1 MDDNAVGLH
10 KRCGPTAFFVILAK
24 KSGARLSNRYIAQ
37 EVGGGGIIN
46 LAEKPQNTK
55 REVKIMRRK
64 KLLRQVAAAAV
75 ALSMA
80 VSLSAPAF
88 AATFDLSNGGLVI
101 TANDKGITVEQ
112 DNGTSS
118 TYSIDEEIEIKGAYS
133 SANGAT
139 LTAEENQQDENQ
151 PVTPAKAPAKEETPK
166 ETPEA
171 EDAPAAEKKQE
182 QKDTEAPADPEQKT
196 ETENKD
202 NNDPDNEE
210 KKEQNA
216 PANGELNASAGEGQE
231 SKAEEKPQPKTEAKA
246 SAEATA
252 SASDNTSNGPRKASA
267 YEDRMGE
274 DSDDYGYNSGLR
286 AGIVQIINNT
296 AKKIKV
302 SLSNAHIDLPTAA
315 DTSAR
320 GQAAIDVQGT
330 GNVELKFSGSNTL
343 TGSGQSAGIQKN
355 DKTQD
360 DKENTGTLTITAD
373 SQSDTLDVKVDKYAL
388 GQDYQG
394 AAIGGHGKKTS
405 GEYVGYGTKNIVIE
419 GNGTVNTN
427 AQIGSGYRGG
437 AATGIVIQGN
447 AVVNVENYGIG
458 GGGLPGWYDNT
469 KKPGE
474 TDVTI
479 TGTANVTVKNG
490 TIGSGVRGG
499 ELCGNAKI
507 NISGNAMVNVEGG
520 ENAAAIGSGAGGDAN
535 VTITGNAKVT
545 AVQKSEWSGGGA
557 GIGGGANG
565 KGYVTIGGK
574 AQVKATGSAE
584 KHGGSGAYGAGA
596 AIGDGGTTS
605 EKGADTVQNGE
616 NKFET
621 DKDSI
626 QDGAEVEMTN
636 IGHNSSNTV
645 TKTYKTDRWVTDG
658 DEEQPPE
665 VCKHLKGE
673 YAAETT
679 VYPNCTKTG
688 SQTYR
693 CISCGEITRE
703 KTLAATPDSYWS
715 HSWQEIK
722 VQPTCTEDGYKVE
735 KCSRC
740 GDEYGSRTKTADALG
755 HKFVETVVAPTC
767 TESGYTVQKCSVCGE
782 ETGERT
788 NIVAPLGHEYKNG
801 VCIRCGAPEP
811 QENGSAAPNYTV
823 TGAETYETSVV
834 DGRYII
840 AVPSEDAALNAVL
853 GDLRAIKAQGAD
865 VVVFRTRSRE
875 SSLVIDEMLAM
886 GTDVTP
892 FVLAHNGGE
901 AQLTINGAVHNE
913 LIH

>member
-1 MDDNAVGLH
+1 
-10 KRCGPTAFFVILAK
+10 
-24 KSGARLSNRYIAQ
+24 
-37 EVGGGGIIN
+37 
-46 LAEKPQNTK
+46 
-55 REVKIMRRK
+55 MRRK
-64 KLLRQVAAAAV
+64 KLLRQIAAAAV

-101 TANDKGITVEQ
+101 TAGESGITVKQ
-112 DNGTSS
+112 DNGTTS
-118 TYSIDEEIEIKGAYS
+118 TYGADEEIEIKGSYS
-133 SANGAT
+133 SPNGAAQ
-139 LTAEENQQDENQ
+139 TAEENRQDENQ
-151 PVTPAKAPAKEETPK
+151 PVTPAKAPAKEKTSEETQ
-166 ETPEA
+166 EA

-182 QKDTEAPADPEQKT
+182 QKDAEAPADPEQNT

-202 NNDPDNEE
+202 NNSDPDNEE

-216 PANGELNASAGEGQE
+216 PANRELNASAGEGQE
-231 SKAEEKPQPKTEAKA
+231 SKAEDEGQPKPEAKA

-267 YEDRMGE
+267 YEDRMSGSWEE
-274 DSDDYGYNSGLR
+274 DSYTSGLR

-320 GQAAIDVQGT
+320 GQAAIDVQGS
-330 GNVELKFSGSNTL
+330 GEVELKFSGSNTL

-360 DKENTGTLTITAD
+360 GKENTGTLTITAD
-373 SQSDTLDVKVDKYAL
+373 SQSDTLDVKVDKNAL

-394 AAIGGHGKKTS
+394 AAIGGHGKKIS
-405 GEYVGYGTKNIVIE
+405 GGYAGYGTKNIVIE

-437 AATGIVIQGN
+437 AATGIKIQGN

-458 GGGLPGWYDNT
+458 GYGLPSWAT
-469 KKPGE
+469 EKPGGE

-479 TGTANVTVKNG
+479 TGNANVTVKNG
-490 TIGSGVRGG
+490 TIGSGVRRA
-499 ELCGNAKI
+499 EVCGNAKI
-507 NISGNAMVNVEGG
+507 EISENAVVNVEGG
-520 ENAAAIGSGAGGDAN
+520 DNAAAIGSGAGGDAN

-545 AVQKSEWSGGGA
+545 AVQKSDWYGGGA

-565 KGYVTIGGK
+565 KGHVTIGGK

-584 KHGGSGAYGAGA
+584 KHDGSGAYGAGA
-596 AIGDGGTTS
+596 AIGDGGTTGK
-605 EKGADTVQNGE
+605 KGTDTVQNGKNE
-616 NKFET
+616 FTT
-621 DKDSI
+621 DKKSI
-626 QDGAEVEMTN
+626 QDGAEVKMTN
-636 IGHNSSNTV
+636 IGHNGPNTV
-645 TKTYKTDRWVTDG
+645 TQTRQDGEWKIDGKT
-658 DEEQPPE
+658 EQPTE
-665 VCKHLKGE
+665 KCKHSQGE
-673 YAAETT
+673 YAAES
-679 VYPNCTKTG
+679 VPPNCTEKG

-693 CISCGEITRE
+693 CSSCGEIIRVE
-703 KTLAATPDSYWS
+703 EVAPNSGYWY
-715 HSWQEIK
+715 HDRQTVT
-722 VQPTCTEDGYKVE
+722 VQPTCTEDGYKVT

-740 GDEYGSRTKTADALG
+740 GKELGSRTKTANALG
-755 HKFVETVVAPTC
+755 HQFVETVVAPTC
-767 TESGYTVQKCSVCGE
+767 TESGYTVQKCSVCHE

-811 QENGSAAPNYTV
+811 QENGSAAPSYTV

>member
-1 MDDNAVGLH
+1 
-10 KRCGPTAFFVILAK
+10 
-24 KSGARLSNRYIAQ
+24 
-37 EVGGGGIIN
+37 
-46 LAEKPQNTK
+46 
-55 REVKIMRRK
+55 MRRK

-80 VSLSAPAF
+80 ASLSAPAF
-88 AATFDLSNGGLVI
+88 AAVVTFNLSDGGLVI
-101 TANDKGITVEQ
+101 TANNDGITVER
-112 DNGTSS
+112 DNGASS
-118 TYSIDEEIEIKGAYS
+118 TYSIDDEIEITGTYNSTGGAM
-133 SANGAT
+133 T
-139 LTAEENQQDENQ
+139 TAEENQQEENQ
-151 PVTPAKAPAKEETPK
+151 PVTPAKAPAKEETSE
-166 ETPEA
+166 ETSGTEN
-171 EDAPAAEKKQE
+171 APAAEKKQE

-202 NNDPDNEE
+202 NNNDPDNEE

-231 SKAEEKPQPKTEAKA
+231 PKAEDEGQPKLKTEAKA

-252 SASDNTSNGPRKASA
+252 SASDDASNGPRKASA

-274 DSDDYGYNSGLR
+274 DSHDYGYNSGLG

-315 DTSAR
+315 NTSAR
-320 GQAAIDVQGT
+320 GQAAIDVQG
-330 GNVELKFSGSNTL
+330 GDVELKFSGKNTL

-360 DKENTGTLTITAD
+360 GKENTGTLTITAD
-373 SQSDTLDVKVDKYAL
+373 SQSDTLDVKVDKNAL

-394 AAIGGHGKKTS
+394 AAIGGHGKKIS
-405 GEYVGYGTKNIVIE
+405 GGYAGYGTKNIVIE

-458 GGGLPGWYDNT
+458 GYGLPSWAT
-469 KKPGE
+469 EKPGGE

-479 TGTANVTVKNG
+479 TGNANVTVKNG
-490 TIGSGVRGG
+490 TIGSGVRRGDV
-499 ELCGNAKI
+499 CGDAKI
-507 NISGNAMVNVEGG
+507 NISGNAEVNVEGG
-520 ENAAAIGSGAGGDAN
+520 DNAAAIGSGAGGDAN

-545 AVQKSEWSGGGA
+545 AVQKSDWYGGGA

-565 KGYVTIGGK
+565 KGHVTIGGQ

-584 KHGGSGAYGAGA
+584 KHDGSGAYGAGA
-596 AIGDGGTTS
+596 AIGDGGTTGK
-605 EKGADTVQNGE
+605 KGTDTVQNGKNE
-616 NKFET
+616 FTT
-621 DKDSI
+621 DKKSI
-626 QDGAEVEMTN
+626 QDGAEVKMTN
-636 IGHNSSNTV
+636 IGHNGPNTV
-645 TKTYKTDRWVTDG
+645 TQTRQNGEWVTEG
-658 DEEQPPE
+658 DEEQTPE
-665 VCKHLKGE
+665 GCKHLNGE
-673 YAAETT
+673 YAAES
-679 VYPNCTKTG
+679 VSPNCTEKG

-693 CISCGEITRE
+693 CSSCGEIIRVE
-703 KTLAATPDSYWS
+703 EVAPNSGYWY
-715 HSWQEIK
+715 HLRQTVT
-722 VQPTCTEDGYKVE
+722 VQPTCTEDGYKVT

-740 GDEYGSRTKTADALG
+740 GKELDSRTKTANALG
-755 HKFVETVVAPTC
+755 HQFVETTVAPTC
-767 TESGYTVQKCSVCGE
+767 TESGYTVSKCTRCHE
-782 ETGERT
+782 EEGERT
-788 NIVAPLGHEYKNG
+788 NLVAPLGHEYKNG

-811 QENGSAAPNYTV
+811 QENGGSSSAAPNYTV

-886 GTDVTP
+886 GPDATP
-892 FVLAHNGGE
+892 FVLAHNGSE
-901 AQLTINGAVHNE
+901 ARLTINGAVHNE

>member
-1 MDDNAVGLH
+1 M
-10 KRCGPTAFFVILAK
+10 
-24 KSGARLSNRYIAQ
+24 
-37 EVGGGGIIN
+37 
-46 LAEKPQNTK
+46 
-55 REVKIMRRK
+55 
-64 KLLRQVAAAAV
+64 

-80 VSLSAPAF
+80 ASLSAPAF

-101 TANDKGITVEQ
+101 TADESGITVKQ
-112 DNGTSS
+112 DGQDGVTS
-118 TYSIDEEIEIKGAYS
+118 IADNEEIEIKGTYS

-139 LTAEENQQDENQ
+139 QTAEENQQEENQ
-151 PVTPAKAPAKEETPK
+151 PVTPAKAPAKEETSE
-166 ETPEA
+166 ETSGTEN
-171 EDAPAAEKKQE
+171 APAAEKKQE
-182 QKDTEAPADPEQKT
+182 QKDTEAPADPEQNT

-202 NNDPDNEE
+202 NNSDPDNEE

-231 SKAEEKPQPKTEAKA
+231 PKAEDEGQPKPEAKA

-252 SASDNTSNGPRKASA
+252 SASDDASNGPRKAPARSS
-267 YEDRMGE
+267 GE
-274 DSDDYGYNSGLR
+274 GKR

-320 GQAAIDVQGT
+320 GQAAIDVQG
-330 GNVELKFSGSNTL
+330 GDVELKFSGSNTL
-343 TGSGQSAGIQKN
+343 TGSGGSAGIQKN

-360 DKENTGTLTITAD
+360 GKENTGTLTITAD
-373 SQSDTLDVKVDKYAL
+373 SKSDTLNVKVDEFAL
-388 GQDYQG
+388 GQDNQG
-394 AAIGGHGKKTS
+394 AAIGGGGRKTD
-405 GEYVGYGTKNIVIE
+405 GEYGGYGTKNIVIE

-427 AQIGSGYRGG
+427 AQIGSGFRGG

-447 AVVNVENYGIG
+447 AVVNVGDGGIG
-458 GGGLPGWYDNT
+458 GIGLPEWYGT
-469 KKPGE
+469 EKPGE

-479 TGTANVTVKNG
+479 TGNANVTVKNG
-490 TIGSGVRGG
+490 TIGSGVRRG
-499 ELCGNAKI
+499 EVCGNAKI
-507 NISGNAMVNVEGG
+507 EISENAVVNVEGG
-520 ENAAAIGSGAGGDAN
+520 DNAAAIGSGAGGDAN

-545 AVQKSEWSGGGA
+545 AVQKSDWYGGGA

-565 KGYVTIGGK
+565 TGEVIIGGK

-584 KHGGSGAYGAGA
+584 HYDQYHRYGAGA
-596 AIGDGGTTS
+596 AIGDGGTTAGS
-605 EKGADTVQNGE
+605 SGTVQNGE
-616 NKFET
+616 NKFTT
-621 DKDSI
+621 DKKSI
-626 QDGAEVEMTN
+626 QDDAKVEMTN
-636 IGHNSSNTV
+636 IGHNGGSNTV
-645 TKTYKTDRWVTDG
+645 TQTYKTDDWVTEG
-658 DEEQPPE
+658 EQPPE
-665 VCKHLKGE
+665 KCSHSNT
-673 YAAETT
+673 YAAEKVSPT
-679 VYPNCTKTG
+679 CTEKG

-693 CISCGEITRE
+693 CSSCGEITKVVE
-703 KTLAATPDSYWS
+703 LAPDSGIWS
-715 HSWQEIK
+715 HDRQTVT
-722 VQPTCTEDGYKVE
+722 VQPTCTEDGYKVI
-735 KCSRC
+735 KCGRC
-740 GDEYGSRTKTADALG
+740 GKELGSHYSIVKALG
-755 HKFVETVVAPTC
+755 HQFVETTVAPTC
-767 TESGYTVQKCSVCGE
+767 TESGYTVQKCSVCHE

-788 NIVAPLGHEYKNG
+788 NLVAPLGHEYKNG

-811 QENGSAAPNYTV
+811 QENGGSSSAAPNYTV

-892 FVLAHNGGE
+892 FVLTHNGGE
-901 AQLTINGAVHNE
+901 AQLTINGAAHNE

>member
-1 MDDNAVGLH
+1 MDDNAGGLH
-10 KRCGPTAFFVILAK
+10 KRCEPTAFFVIFAK

-37 EVGGGGIIN
+37 IVGGGGIIN

-64 KLLRQVAAAAV
+64 KLLRQIAAAAV

-112 DNGTSS
+112 DDGTSS
-118 TYSIDEEIEIKGAYS
+118 TYSIDEEIEIKGTYS
-133 SANGAT
+133 SANGAMT
-139 LTAEENQQDENQ
+139 TAEENQQDENQ
-151 PVTPAKAPAKEETPK
+151 PVTPAKAPAKAPAKEETSEETPG
-166 ETPEA
+166 A
-171 EDAPAAEKKQE
+171 ENAPAAEKKQE
-182 QKDTEAPADPEQKT
+182 QKDTENLTDPEQNT

-202 NNDPDNEE
+202 NNSDPADEE

-231 SKAEEKPQPKTEAKA
+231 PKAEDKPQPKPEANA

-252 SASDNTSNGPRKASA
+252 SASDDASNGPRKASA
-267 YEDRMGE
+267 YEDRMSGNE
-274 DSDDYGYNSGLR
+274 EKDSYTSGLR

-302 SLSNAHIDLPTAA
+302 SLNNAHIDLPTAA
-315 DTSAR
+315 NTSAR
-320 GQAAIDVQGT
+320 GQAAIDVQG
-330 GNVELKFSGSNTL
+330 GDVELKFSGSNTL

-360 DKENTGTLTITAD
+360 GKENTGTLTITAD
-373 SQSDTLDVKVDKYAL
+373 SQSDTLDVKVDKNAL

-394 AAIGGHGKKTS
+394 AAIGGYGS
-405 GEYVGYGTKNIVIE
+405 GGYAGNGTKNIVIE

-437 AATGIVIQGN
+437 AATGIVIRGN
-447 AVVNVENYGIG
+447 AVVNVGKFGIG
-458 GGGLPGWYDNT
+458 GCGFSSWDT
-469 KKPGE
+469 EKPGE

-479 TGTANVTVKNG
+479 TGNAKVTVQNG
-490 TIGSGVRGG
+490 TIGSGVRR
-499 ELCGNAKI
+499 EQLCGDAKI
-507 NISGNAMVNVEGG
+507 NISGNAEVNVFGG
-520 ENAAAIGSGAGGDAN
+520 DNAATIGSGEGGDAN

-545 AVQKSEWSGGGA
+545 AEQVSDWYGGGA

-565 KGYVTIGGK
+565 KGHVTIGGK
-574 AQVKATGSAE
+574 AQVQATGSAE
-584 KHGGSGAYGAGA
+584 KDDHSRAYGAGA
-596 AIGDGGTTS
+596 AIGDGGTAGES
-605 EKGADTVQNGE
+605 GSTVQNGKNQFTIANDIE
-616 NKFET
+616 DN
-621 DKDSI
+621 
-626 QDGAEVEMTN
+626 AEIKMTN
-636 IGHNSSNTV
+636 KGNDSSNTV
-645 TKTYKTDRWVTDG
+645 TQTRRNGEWVTSG
-658 DEEQPPE
+658 EQTPEECDHSNPF
-665 VCKHLKGE
+665 V
-673 YAAETT
+673 
-679 VYPNCTKTG
+679 
-688 SQTYR
+688 
-693 CISCGEITRE
+693 EIT
-703 KTLAATPDSYWS
+703 
-715 HSWQEIK
+715 
-722 VQPTCTEDGYKVE
+722 
-735 KCSRC
+735 
-740 GDEYGSRTKTADALG
+740 
-755 HKFVETVVAPTC
+755 VAPTC
-767 TESGYTVQKCSVCGE
+767 TESGYTVSKCTRCGK
-782 ETGERT
+782 ETGEHT

-801 VCIRCGAPEP
+801 VCTRCGALEP
-811 QENGSAAPNYTV
+811 QENGGSSSAAPNYTV

-840 AVPSEDAALNAVL
+840 EVPSEDAALNAVL

-892 FVLAHNGGE
+892 FVLTHNGGE
-901 AQLTINGAVHNE
+901 ARLTINGAAHNE

>member
-1 MDDNAVGLH
+1 
-10 KRCGPTAFFVILAK
+10 
-24 KSGARLSNRYIAQ
+24 
-37 EVGGGGIIN
+37 
-46 LAEKPQNTK
+46 
-55 REVKIMRRK
+55 MRRK

-88 AATFDLSNGGLVI
+88 AAVVTFNLSKGGLVI
-101 TANDKGITVEQ
+101 TAKDDGITVEQ
-112 DNGTSS
+112 DDGTSS
-118 TYSIDEEIEIKGAYS
+118 TIGKDDEIEITGTYS
-133 SANGAT
+133 SANGAAQ
-139 LTAEENQQDENQ
+139 TAEENRQDENQ

-166 ETPEA
+166 ETQEA

-202 NNDPDNEE
+202 KNNDPAKQEE
-210 KKEQNA
+210 QKQNA

-231 SKAEEKPQPKTEAKA
+231 PKAEDEGQPKPEAKA

-252 SASDNTSNGPRKASA
+252 SASDDASNGPRKAPARSS
-267 YEDRMGE
+267 GE
-274 DSDDYGYNSGLR
+274 GKR

-320 GQAAIDVQGT
+320 GQAAIDVQG
-330 GNVELKFSGSNTL
+330 GDVELKFSGSNTL
-343 TGSGQSAGIQKN
+343 TGSGGSAGIQKN

-360 DKENTGTLTITAD
+360 GKENTGTLTITAD
-373 SQSDTLDVKVDKYAL
+373 SKSDTLNVKVDEFAL

-419 GNGTVNTN
+419 GNGTVKTN
-427 AQIGSGYRGG
+427 AQIGSGFQGG

-447 AVVNVENYGIG
+447 AVVNVGDGGIG
-458 GGGLPGWYDNT
+458 GIGLPEWYGT
-469 KKPGE
+469 EKPGE

-479 TGTANVTVKNG
+479 TGNANVTVKNG
-490 TIGSGVRGG
+490 TIGSGVRRG
-499 ELCGNAKI
+499 EVCGNAKI
-507 NISGNAMVNVEGG
+507 EISENAVVNVEGG
-520 ENAAAIGSGAGGDAN
+520 DNAAAIGSGAGGDAN

-545 AVQKSEWSGGGA
+545 AVQKSDWYGGGA

-565 KGYVTIGGK
+565 KGHVTIGGS

-584 KHGGSGAYGAGA
+584 HHGSYNSYGAGA
-596 AIGDGGTTS
+596 AIGDGGTTAGS
-605 EKGADTVQNGE
+605 SGSVQNGE
-616 NKFET
+616 NKFTT
-621 DKDSI
+621 DEGI
-626 QDGAEVEMTN
+626 QDGAKVEMTN
-636 IGHNSSNTV
+636 IGHNGPNTV
-645 TKTYKTDRWVTDG
+645 TQTRQDNKWVTNG
-658 DEEQPPE
+658 EQPPE
-665 VCKHLKGE
+665 KCSHSNT
-673 YAAETT
+673 YAAEKVSPT
-679 VYPNCTKTG
+679 CTEKG

-693 CISCGEITRE
+693 CSSCGKIIRVEE
-703 KTLAATPDSYWS
+703 VAPNSGYWY
-715 HSWQEIK
+715 HDRQTVT
-722 VQPTCTEDGYKVE
+722 VQPTCTEDGYKVT
-735 KCSRC
+735 KCGRC
-740 GDEYGSRTKTADALG
+740 GKELSSRTKTANA
-755 HKFVETVVAPTC
+755 
-767 TESGYTVQKCSVCGE
+767 
-782 ETGERT
+782 
-788 NIVAPLGHEYKNG
+788 LGHEYKNG

-811 QENGSAAPNYTV
+811 QENGGSSSAAPNYTV

-901 AQLTINGAVHNE
+901 ARLTINGAAHNE

>member
-1 MDDNAVGLH
+1 
-10 KRCGPTAFFVILAK
+10 
-24 KSGARLSNRYIAQ
+24 
-37 EVGGGGIIN
+37 
-46 LAEKPQNTK
+46 
-55 REVKIMRRK
+55 MRRK
-64 KLLRQVAAAAV
+64 KLLRQIAAAAV

-88 AATFDLSNGGLVI
+88 AAVVTFDLANGGLVI
-101 TANDKGITVEQ
+101 TAKDDGITVEQ
-112 DNGTSS
+112 DDGTSS
-118 TYSIDEEIEIKGAYS
+118 TIGKDDEIEITGTYS

-139 LTAEENQQDENQ
+139 QTAEENQQEENQ
-151 PVTPAKAPAKEETPK
+151 PVTPAKAPAKEETSE
-166 ETPEA
+166 ETSGTEN
-171 EDAPAAEKKQE
+171 APAAEKKQE
-182 QKDTEAPADPEQKT
+182 QKDTEAPADPEQNT

-202 NNDPDNEE
+202 NNSDPADEE

-231 SKAEEKPQPKTEAKA
+231 PKAEDEGQPKPEAKA

-252 SASDNTSNGPRKASA
+252 SASDNASNGPRKASA
-267 YEDRMGE
+267 YEDRMSGNE
-274 DSDDYGYNSGLR
+274 EKDSYTSGLR

-302 SLSNAHIDLPTAA
+302 SLSGAHIDLPGEAGTL
-315 DTSAR
+315 SR

-330 GNVELKFSGSNTL
+330 GDVELKFSGSNTL
-343 TGSGQSAGIQKN
+343 TGSGRSAGIQKN
-355 DKTQD
+355 DTTQD
-360 DKENTGTLTITAD
+360 GKENTGTLTITAD
-373 SQSDTLDVKVDKYAL
+373 SQSDTLDVKVDKENAL
-388 GQDYQG
+388 GQDNQG
-394 AAIGGHGKKTS
+394 AAIGGHGRKTYEKY
-405 GEYVGYGTKNIVIE
+405 GGYGTKNIVIE

-437 AATGIVIQGN
+437 ASTGIVIRGN

-458 GGGLPGWYDNT
+458 GGCLTYDAAE
-469 KKPGE
+469 KPGV

-479 TGTANVTVKNG
+479 TDSAKVTVKNG
-490 TIGSGVRGG
+490 TIGSGVRSG
-499 ELCGNAKI
+499 ESCGDAKI
-507 NISGNAMVNVEGG
+507 NISGNAEVNVEGG
-520 ENAAAIGSGAGGDAN
+520 GSAAVIGSGAGGNAD

-545 AVQKSEWSGGGA
+545 AVQKSDWYGGGA

-565 KGYVTIGGK
+565 TGEVIIGGK

-584 KHGGSGAYGAGA
+584 HYDQYHRYGAGA
-596 AIGDGGTTS
+596 AIGDGGTTAGS
-605 EKGADTVQNGE
+605 SGTVQNGE
-616 NKFET
+616 NKFTT
-621 DKDSI
+621 DKKSI
-626 QDGAEVEMTN
+626 QDDAKVEMTN
-636 IGHNSSNTV
+636 IGHNGGSNTV
-645 TKTYKTDRWVTDG
+645 TQTYKTDDWVTEG
-658 DEEQPPE
+658 EQPPE
-665 VCKHLKGE
+665 KCSHSNT
-673 YAAETT
+673 YAAEKVSPT
-679 VYPNCTKTG
+679 CTEKG

-693 CISCGEITRE
+693 CSSCGEITKVVE
-703 KTLAATPDSYWS
+703 LAPDSGTWS
-715 HSWQEIK
+715 HNYQTVT
-722 VQPTCTEDGYKVE
+722 VQPTCTEDGYKVT

-740 GDEYGSRTKTADALG
+740 GKELGSRTKTVNALG
-755 HKFVETVVAPTC
+755 HQFVETVVAPTC
-767 TESGYTVQKCSVCGE
+767 TESGYTVSKCTRCGE
-782 ETGERT
+782 EEGERT
-788 NIVAPLGHEYKNG
+788 DIAPLGHEYKNG

-811 QENGSAAPNYTV
+811 QENGGSSSAAPNYTV

-892 FVLAHNGGE
+892 FVLAHNGSE
-901 AQLTINGAVHNE
+901 ARLTINGAAHNE